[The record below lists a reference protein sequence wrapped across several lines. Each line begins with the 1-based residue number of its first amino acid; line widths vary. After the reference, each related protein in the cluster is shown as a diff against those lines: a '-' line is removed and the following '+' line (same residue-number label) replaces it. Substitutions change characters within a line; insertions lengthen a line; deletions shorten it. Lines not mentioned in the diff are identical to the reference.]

1 MIQNICLHLPATT
14 DKSYYYYSLDHT
26 LLIFMYN
33 SFLKV
38 NNQTYVYN
46 LCIVISLMNSLNA
59 ISLKPLIKKQ
69 QRISYKTRQS
79 FNDQTNVYVYIRTFY
94 QLHVSNEY
102 IMTIIKKNTYHVVCV
117 CPDKLLYVCII
128 LYYLIWLYNRDRVH
142 RLPSP
147 HIHSVNCRLLLPFV
161 YSARHSNAVC

>member
-38 NNQTYVYN
+38 NTQTYTIFA
-46 LCIVISLMNSLNA
+46 LLFSLMNSLNA

-69 QRISYKTRQS
+69 QRISYKTIQS
-79 FNDQTNVYVYIRTFY
+79 FNDQTNVYVYI
-94 QLHVSNEY
+94 
-102 IMTIIKKNTYHVVCV
+102 
-117 CPDKLLYVCII
+117 
-128 LYYLIWLYNRDRVH
+128 
-142 RLPSP
+142 
-147 HIHSVNCRLLLPFV
+147 
-161 YSARHSNAVC
+161 